1 MFLMEAVH
9 LAAEIGVLRD
19 LYRMTAKP

>member
-1 MFLMEAVH
+1 MFLMEAMH